1 MCYNTVMSMFS
12 DLINGT
18 RERIAKIRGVGGKT
32 VTKTKETKRTL
43 TIEPDKKITTKRT
56 TKTTS
61 K

>member
-1 MCYNTVMSMFS
+1 MSMFS